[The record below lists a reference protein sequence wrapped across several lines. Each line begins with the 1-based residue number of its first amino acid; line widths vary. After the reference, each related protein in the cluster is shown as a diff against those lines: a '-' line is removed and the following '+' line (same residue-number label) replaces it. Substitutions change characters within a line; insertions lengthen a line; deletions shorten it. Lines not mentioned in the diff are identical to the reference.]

1 MLPDVIVTRREI
13 NITRFPDI
21 VGGSGH
27 RGEVHG
33 VLPGGKALD
42 TVCATGF
49 GRECAAIEMP
59 GEYLRREIKM
69 LRHGVGVGLNDG
81 AVLHMRDLEITPIGE
96 PEVLVGAHGR
106 QRDGGA
112 VAFGQSA
119 VIQDITAVVG
129 VAVEDLVVHGIG
141 RVIEQ
146 TGRAVHAV
154 VFRRLDLM
162 GEGGGLD
169 HGALRVDRQALIVY
183 LIPVNEQ
190 LAAAHGDLGLRE
202 FGFGITAEVV
212 DVGEGGLLIREKRF
226 TSGRV
231 TTGLDGDPV
240 LHDGLILLADVADRP
255 VNGAGRGVIGG
266 RALTDVDV
274 GVACSIDGHIGRD
287 DGRGVLED
295 KLNFVTHR
303 VGDGAGAGR
312 NGNAA
317 RN

>member
-1 MLPDVIVTRREI
+1 MLPDVIVARCKI
-13 NITRFPDI
+13 NITRLPDV
-21 VGGSGH
+21 VGGSGL
-27 RGEVHG
+27 RCEVHG
-33 VLPGGKALD
+33 ILPGGKALNV
-42 TVCATGF
+42 VCSTGF

-69 LRHGVGVGLNDG
+69 LRHGVGVGQNDG
-81 AVLHMRDLEITPIGE
+81 AVLHMRDLEIAAVGE
-96 PEVLVGAHGR
+96 PEILIGAHGR

-112 VAFGQSA
+112 VAFGQAA
-119 VIQDITAVVG
+119 VVQNIAAVVG
-129 VAVEDLVVHGIG
+129 VAVKVPVRHGVG
-141 RVIEQ
+141 RVIAQ
-146 TGRAVHAV
+146 TGRTVHAV
-154 VFRRLDLM
+154 VFRRPDLI

-169 HGALRVDRQALIVY
+169 HGALRVDRLALLVH
-183 LIPVNEQ
+183 LIPVHEQ

-212 DVGEGGLLIREKRF
+212 DVREGGLLIREKRF

-231 TTGLDGDPV
+231 ITGLDGDPV

-255 VNGAGRGVIGG
+255 ENGAGRGVIGG

-295 KLNFVTHR
+295 KLNVVTHR
-303 VGDGAGAGR
+303 VGDGAGTGR